1 MKYLVTDRAPIRH
14 DGKTYGVGD
23 EIELEEVQAEP
34 LLSSGAI
41 APMDGTAKDLTEQD
55 KGSTVPTDSNS
66 TAIMTSMTREE
77 RELELLQM
85 HEEKGWKA
93 IKAVA
98 EKLGI
103 EKPAEGGWDGA
114 IPQILEAEGYDS

>member
-14 DGKTYGVGD
+14 NNKMYTVGD
-23 EIELEEVQAEP
+23 EIELEDAQAEP
-34 LLSSGAI
+34 LLTSGAI

-85 HEEKGWKA
+85 HEDKGWKA

-103 EKPAEGGWDGA
+103 EKPVEGGWDNA
-114 IPQILEAEGYDS
+114 IPQILEAEGYKL